1 MTDIPILHT
10 LGYLLVAAAIAALVS
25 RPLRVPTIVAY
36 IAIGLVLGPATGLV
50 EYTETLEV
58 IAEIGI
64 ALLLFLVGLELSLAK
79 IRDVGKVA
87 VVAGVGQVVFTAAG
101 GFGLAMLLGFAVMES
116 IFLATALT
124 FSSTV
129 VVVKLLNEKGD
140 LDSLYGRI
148 AVGIFLVQDLVV
160 IVVLTLLSG
169 LGSPE
174 QMSFGSVAG
183 GIGRAFGGMLLLL
196 GAALMAARY
205 VLPRVFGWI
214 ARSPQALLVW
224 GLAWCFGLVM
234 GAEMLHISAE
244 IGAFLAGISLAQLPY
259 ADDLRRRVGPLTNF
273 FIAIFFLSL
282 GLRME
287 LGAAVT
293 HWPAAAALS
302 LFVLIGNPFIFM
314 WIISRMKYSERT
326 SFMTSV
332 TVAQISE
339 FSFVFAAL
347 GLSSGLIDEGILS
360 LIALV
365 GLVTIAT
372 SSYMIL
378 YSGPLYR
385 VARRW
390 GLLKLFRAREDSEE
404 DDPDDQPL
412 RGHVIVVGLNPLG
425 LRIIEELTARGES
438 VLAVDADPEAC
449 ERLDVRSCVGNARHL
464 PVLEVARLEHAK
476 LLVSALRDEETNEL
490 LAYHAARA
498 GVPSSLHAFNS
509 DVARDLREAG
519 ATHLMHPKDD
529 GVQRMIDLLREHE
542 VIAR

>member
-1 MTDIPILHT
+1 MTDLPILRS
-10 LGYLLVAAAIAALVS
+10 LGYLLVAAALAALVS

-36 IAIGLVLGPATGLV
+36 IATGLVLGPATGLV
-50 EYTETLEV
+50 TFAEALEV
-58 IAEIGI
+58 IAEVGI

-101 GFGLAMLLGFAVMES
+101 GFGLSMLLGFAVMES
-116 IFLATALT
+116 IFIATALT

-169 LGSPE
+169 LGTPE
-174 QMSFGSVAG
+174 EFTFSAVAG
-183 GIGRAFGGMLLLL
+183 GIAQAFGGMLLLL
-196 GAALMAARY
+196 GVALVAARY
-205 VLPRVFGWI
+205 VLPRIFGWI
-214 ARSPQALLVW
+214 AASPEALLVW
-224 GLAWCFGLVM
+224 SLAWCFGLVM
-234 GAEMLHISAE
+234 GAEVLHLSAE

-259 ADDLRRRVGPLTNF
+259 AADLRRRVGPLTNF
-273 FIAIFFLSL
+273 FIAVFFLSL

-293 HWPAAAALS
+293 HWPAAVAFS

-347 GLSSGLIDEGILS
+347 GLSSGLIDEAILS

-372 SSYMIL
+372 SAYMIL
-378 YSGPLYR
+378 YSDTLYDL
-385 VARRW
+385 ARRW
-390 GLLKLFRAREDSEE
+390 KLLRVFGGREE
-404 DDPDDQPL
+404 DEDEEPEEEPL
-412 RGHVIVVGLNPLG
+412 RGHVIVVGLNSLG
-425 LRIIEELTARGES
+425 RRIVEELTEQGETVVVIDADAAACEVMENRAHVGKAEHLS
-438 VLAVDADPEAC
+438 VLE
-449 ERLDVRSCVGNARHL
+449 E
-464 PVLEVARLEHAK
+464 ARLEHAR
-476 LLVSALRDEETNEL
+476 LLISALRDEEINKL
-490 LAYHAARA
+490 LAYHAERV
-498 GVPSSLHAFNS
+498 GVPTSLHAFNT
-509 DVARDLREAG
+509 DVVHDLRDAG
-519 ATHLMHPKDD
+519 ATHLMQPRAD
-529 GVQRMIDLLREHE
+529 GVRRMIEALRREE
-542 VIAR
+542 VIPG